1 MLWDDLPSGE
11 SIPVLSLLA
20 GLALFA
26 LWQWSDADRLRAR
39 LRSLEE
45 ELREEDVEYE
55 RSGDDAVED

>member
-1 MLWDDLPSGE
+1 LLIVAAWIFSVAG
-11 SIPVLSLLA
+11 ILLA